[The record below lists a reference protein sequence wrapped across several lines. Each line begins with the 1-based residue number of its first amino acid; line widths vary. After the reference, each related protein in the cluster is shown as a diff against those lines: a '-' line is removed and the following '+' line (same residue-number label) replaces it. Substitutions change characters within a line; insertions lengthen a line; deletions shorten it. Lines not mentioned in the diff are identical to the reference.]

1 VVPTPDQP
9 AHDDDDLKASVLAA
23 VQYVVKLKLPPAQ
36 WDRVAEIIEAA
47 LAAIAD
53 DDGERLRQAAG
64 ELMLITPVRIVKGD
78 DKPINSADQ
87 RIFERANVLIKK
99 LEPMRPDSSG
109 KSDGKGR

>member
-1 VVPTPDQP
+1 MVPTPDKHV
-9 AHDDDDLKASVLAA
+9 HDDADLQASALAT
-23 VQYVVKLKLPPAQ
+23 VQYVVKLKLPPAR

-78 DKPINSADQ
+78 DKPIKTADQ
-87 RIFERANVLIKK
+87 RISERANVLIGK
-99 LEPMRPDSSG
+99 LQPMRPPSPG

>member
-9 AHDDDDLKASVLAA
+9 AHDDDDLRASALAT
-23 VQYVVKLKLPPAQ
+23 VQYVVKLKLPPAR

-47 LAAIAD
+47 LAALAD
-53 DDGERLRQAAG
+53 DDGERLRQATG

-87 RIFERANVLIKK
+87 KIFERANVLIGK
-99 LEPMRPDSSG
+99 LQPMRPPSSG
-109 KSDGKGR
+109 ESGGKGR